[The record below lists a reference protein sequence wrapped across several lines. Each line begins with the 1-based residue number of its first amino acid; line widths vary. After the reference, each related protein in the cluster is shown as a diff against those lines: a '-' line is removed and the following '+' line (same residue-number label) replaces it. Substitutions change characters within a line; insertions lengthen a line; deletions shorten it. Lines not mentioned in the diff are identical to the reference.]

1 MEPTTPAAAPPIS
14 LGRWLLVIAL
24 PASLIVGGLVWAWRQ
39 GVPERDIRAAIHK
52 RDLARV
58 QKMLAGDPTL
68 SRAKVYPQGS
78 EPWRTGRSVSA
89 VEWRG
94 RYLIHDA
101 VEFGLGTA
109 VLDALLAAGADLS
122 VRLEGRPLLHQAARS
137 GEASSAAWLLD
148 HGADLQGRTECN
160 APCEDQ
166 GRSALHDVIA
176 SSNAPG
182 KDRVLELLL
191 ERGAALEAVDAQGRT
206 PLHLAAESVV
216 TAWLLCRHGA
226 LVSARDAQGRTPLA
240 VAAQA
245 EADRPSA
252 GQYGRGATQDWLKPG
267 GGCDE
272 LSMLARKRG
281 SAVNEDEGRAVIGP
295 FLCARGIQAGCG
307 QEKKR

>member
-1 MEPTTPAAAPPIS
+1 MEPTTPAASPPIS
-14 LGRWLLVIAL
+14 LGRWLLVVAL
-24 PASLIVGGLVWAWRQ
+24 PTSLIVGGIVWACVQ
-39 GVPERDIRAAIHK
+39 GVPERDIRGALHAGDI
-52 RDLARV
+52 ARV
-58 QKMLAGDPTL
+58 KKMLADDPAL
-68 SRAKVYPQGS
+68 SRAKVYPQGH
-78 EPWRTGRSVSA
+78 EPWRTGSGVKT
-89 VEWRG
+89 VQWNGE
-94 RYLIHDA
+94 YLIHDA
-101 VEFGLGTA
+101 IHFGRDRRL
-109 VLDALLAAGADLS
+109 LDALLAAGADMS
-122 VRLEGRPLLHQAARS
+122 VRLEGRPLLHEAARS

-148 HGADLQGRTECN
+148 NGADLQGRTECK
-160 APCEDQ
+160 AACEDQ

-182 KDRVLELLL
+182 KEEVLKLLL
-191 ERGAALEAVDAQGRT
+191 ERGAALEAVDAKGRT
-206 PLHLAAESVV
+206 ALHLAAESVD